1 MRPALQHQLPRVLT
15 IASRHMAAY
24 AVLFTEEA
32 AELVV
37 STAKRVVALALALVA
52 ALVALGLG
60 CTWVIVEFWN
70 TQWRVAS
77 IVVLFLLFAA
87 GATAAVM
94 AALRGPPPEKT
105 AFGRLREEWE
115 TDQRMISELVDS
127 VRAESEVEA

>member
-1 MRPALQHQLPRVLT
+1 
-15 IASRHMAAY
+15 MAAY

-52 ALVALGLG
+52 ALLAFGLG

-70 TQWRVAS
+70 TPWRLTS
-77 IVVLFLLFAA
+77 IVALLLVFAVVATVAVL
-87 GATAAVM
+87 T
-94 AALRGPPPEKT
+94 ALRGPPPGRT

-115 TDQRMISELVDS
+115 ADQRMISDLVDS
-127 VRAESEVEA
+127 VRAESELEA

>member
-1 MRPALQHQLPRVLT
+1 
-15 IASRHMAAY
+15 MAAY

-32 AELVV
+32 AELAV
-37 STAKRVVALALALVA
+37 STAKRIVALALALVA

-60 CTWVIVEFWN
+60 CTWAIVEYWN

-87 GATAAVM
+87 GATAAVLV
-94 AALRGPPPEKT
+94 ALRGPPPEKT

-115 TDQRMISELVDS
+115 ADQRMINDLVDS
-127 VRAESEVEA
+127 ARAEAETEA